1 MPSWLQVST
10 EIERALVES
19 FIRPEKRERWLEL
32 LQTEKGRKK
41 LCASLAH
48 CADFDPEAIVEL
60 ASSRQNATS
69 VFKMLRE
76 FGASSTCYL
85 ISENSV
91 WDAMELDLQAA
102 LQKVVGYGF
111 GTIVSC
117 KPGALAYFE
126 GEGPSDRFILRKL
139 QRR

>member
-32 LQTEKGRKK
+32 LQTAKGRKK
-41 LCASLAH
+41 LRASLAH
-48 CADFDPEAIVEL
+48 FGDFDLEAIVEV
-60 ASSRQNATS
+60 ASSRQNAAAI
-69 VFKMLRE
+69 FKMLRE
-76 FGASSTCYL
+76 FGAPATCYL

-91 WDAMELDLQAA
+91 WDATELDLETA
-102 LQKVVGYGF
+102 LQKVIGYGF

-139 QRR
+139 QQR